1 MTIYQEHIFILI
13 GFRTVCLLFLCQ
25 EHGSFKGQENQDELV
40 VEASRGLVCPNL
52 THQAWC
58 PVEMK
63 SHFEA
68 WRHPDEVELTHRW
81 VAKLA
86 TVAAGRSLVPSQML
100 GGPAGSW
107 GIVNKDAGTKRA
119 PLVSSPTD
127 LLMFP

>member
-25 EHGSFKGQENQDELV
+25 EHGSVKGQENQDELV
-40 VEASRGLVCPNL
+40 VEASRELVCPNP

-68 WRHPDEVELTHRW
+68 WRHPDEVELAHRW
-81 VAKLA
+81 AAKLA
-86 TVAAGRSLVPSQML
+86 TVAAAVSSRVRCSAAPQEAGALSTRTLGPS
-100 GGPAGSW
+100 
-107 GIVNKDAGTKRA
+107 A
-119 PLVSSPTD
+119 PLLFQVRMTS
-127 LLMFP
+127 